1 MEQKRTRNIII
12 SCIVIL
18 VIACVVVGVIGLG
31 GLGVSLIWPFNRT
44 TETEETIVTEETSIA
59 QNETDTPEE
68 METPEEADEP
78 TEEVDESDLP
88 EDMVRSMESIESQV
102 SRLRGLFT
110 TDSITWELISEADLE
125 EIVREDFF
133 ADYSD
138 EDAVRDAQILASL
151 GLLPYEFDLKS
162 FYNEL
167 YSEQI
172 AGFYDDE
179 EKAMYVVQGAGFGG
193 YEKMTYAHEYT
204 HFLQD
209 QTYDLE
215 NGLMLN
221 DEACE
226 ADSERCAAVT
236 ALIEGDAVL
245 SEYLWFQNYA
255 TKKDYDDVVAAY
267 EDYESPVLDSAP
279 PYMSADLYFPYDDGL
294 VFVEG
299 IYNEGGYAAVDE
311 VYANVPVSTEQI
323 LHPERYPDDVPV
335 AVDLPDLT
343 DTLGG
348 EWYLYDQ
355 NVMGEWYTFLIL
367 NKAYESD
374 FQLSGDVASGAA
386 EGWGGDAYA
395 FYLNPDTE
403 EVIFVMDT
411 VWDTAQDA
419 DEFLDAFIEYASLRW
434 DPGITSSVRSWT
446 GVDGTVV
453 FWRDGDRTAWVTAP
467 TFEMA
472 AAILSVL
479 E

>member
-1 MEQKRTRNIII
+1 MEQKRTKNIII
-12 SCIVIL
+12 SCVVIL
-18 VIACVVVGVIGLG
+18 VVACVIVGVFGVGGFGL
-31 GLGVSLIWPFNRT
+31 SLLLPFNRT
-44 TETEETIVTEETSIA
+44 TETEVPIVSGETEIPHVETEIVAGT
-59 QNETDTPEE
+59 
-68 METPEEADEP
+68 DEP
-78 TEEVDESDLP
+78 TEASPESDLP
-88 EDMVRSMESIESQV
+88 ADVVRSMQTIESQV
-102 SRLRGLFT
+102 SQLRGLFT
-110 TDSITWELISEADLE
+110 PNSIAWELISEGDLE

-133 ADYSD
+133 VDYSD
-138 EDAVRDAQILASL
+138 EDAVRDAQVLSTL
-151 GLLPYEFDLKS
+151 GLLPDDFDLKT

-215 NGLMLN
+215 NGLLLN
-221 DEACE
+221 DEVCE

-236 ALIEGDAVL
+236 ALIEGDAVMT
-245 SEYLWFQNYA
+245 EYLWFQNYA
-255 TKKDYDDVVAAY
+255 TQKDYDDMMETY
-267 EDYESPVLDSAP
+267 DNYESPILDSAP
-279 PYMSADLYFPYDDGL
+279 PYMAADLYFPYDNGL
-294 VFVEG
+294 AFVQQLFE
-299 IYNEGGYAAVDE
+299 EGGYAAVDE
-311 VYANVPVSTEQI
+311 AYANVPVSTEQI

-335 AVDLPDLT
+335 TVDLPDLT
-343 DTLGG
+343 EALGG
-348 EWYLYDQ
+348 NWYLHDQ

-374 FQLSGDVASGAA
+374 FRLPEDTAAAAA

-395 FYLNPDTE
+395 FYLNPDTDD
-403 EVIFVMDT
+403 VVFVMDV
-411 VWDTAQDA
+411 VWDTTEDA
-419 DEFLDAFIEYASLRW
+419 NEFTDAFVEYASQRW
-434 DPGITSSVRSWT
+434 SPSPISSVRSWT

-453 FWRDGDRTAWVTAP
+453 FWQDGDRTVWITAP

-472 AAILSVL
+472 SAILSEL